1 LKKQVVVTGGFDD
14 IRSRQVRFL
23 QEAARLGDLTVLLWP
38 DEAIEQLTGSLP
50 KFSQQERGYWLESL
64 RYVQQVRLTPARV
77 DENELAFFADLEPD
91 LWVVDPQKDHY
102 EKRIFAASY
111 GLGYQVIPPMDLLGW
126 PESSAGAVQAAG
138 ERKKVIVTGC
148 FDWLHSGHIRF
159 FEEASTYGDLYVA
172 VGHDD
177 NLRLLKGEGHPLFSQ
192 EERRYM
198 VQSVKYVREA
208 IITSGQGWMDAEPE
222 IALLQPDCYVV
233 NEDGDKPEK
242 RDFCARRQI
251 EYVVLKRQ
259 PKNGLPRRESTALRG
274 F

>member
-1 LKKQVVVTGGFDD
+1 MKNVVVAGGFDD
-14 IRSRQVRFL
+14 IRSRMVRFL
-23 QEAARLGDLTVLLWP
+23 QEAARLGDLTVVLWP
-38 DEAIEQLTGSLP
+38 DEEIERLTGSPP
-50 KFSQQERGYWLESL
+50 KFSQQERRYFLESL
-64 RYVQQVRLTPARV
+64 RYVQRVSLTSVRAVLH
-77 DENELAFFADLEPD
+77 ELPFFADLEDPE
-91 LWVVDPQKDHY
+91 LWVVDPQEDHS

-111 GLGYQVIPPMDLLGW
+111 GLGYQVVPPEDLLGW
-126 PESSAGAVQAAG
+126 PESPDCGGQPSG

-159 FEEASTYGDLYVA
+159 FEEASAYGDLYVA
-172 VGHDD
+172 VGHDQ
-177 NLRLLKGEGHPLFSQ
+177 NLRLLKGAGHPLYSQ

-198 VQSVKYVREA
+198 VQSIKYVHRA

-222 IALLQPDCYVV
+222 IAFLKPDYYLV

>member
-1 LKKQVVVTGGFDD
+1 MRNVVVTGGFDD
-14 IRSRQVRFL
+14 IRSREVRFL
-23 QEAARLGDLTVLLWP
+23 QEASRLGDLTVILWP
-38 DEAIEQLTGSLP
+38 DKEIERLTGNPP
-50 KFSQQERGYWLESL
+50 KFSQQERRYFLESL
-64 RYVQQVRLTPARV
+64 RYIQRVCLTPGRV
-77 DENELAFFADLEPD
+77 ELNELAFITDMDRD
-91 LWVVDPQKDHY
+91 LWVVDAQEDHY

-111 GLGYQVIPPMDLLGW
+111 GLGYQVIHEEDLRGW
-126 PESSAGAVQAAG
+126 PESPDCVESATG

-159 FEEASTYGDLYVA
+159 FEEASAYGDLYVA
-172 VGHDD
+172 VGHDE
-177 NLRLLKGEGHPLFSQ
+177 NLRLLKGAGHPLFSQ

-198 VQSVKYVREA
+198 VQSVKYVHQA

-222 IALLQPDCYVV
+222 IALLQPDYYLV